1 MKITIRVFTEGCKAL
16 HYLWIGPGGGDPPVL
31 SIKGISGQSLEA
43 RAFVLGPKNWDE
55 KGEICIPDEDDE
67 IDLDRF
73 VFWVC
78 FICFLGIASVCVFW
92 GKL

>member
-1 MKITIRVFTEGCKAL
+1 MKITIRVF
-16 HYLWIGPGGGDPPVL
+16 
-31 SIKGISGQSLEA
+31 
-43 RAFVLGPKNWDE
+43 DE

-78 FICFLGIASVCVFW
+78 FICFLAIASFCVLW